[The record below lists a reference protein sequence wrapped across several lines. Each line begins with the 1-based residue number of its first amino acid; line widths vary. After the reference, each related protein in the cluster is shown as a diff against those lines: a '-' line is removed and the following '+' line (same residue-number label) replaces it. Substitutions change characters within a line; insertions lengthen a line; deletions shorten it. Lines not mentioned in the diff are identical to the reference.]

1 MNRVRHSTKKAF
13 AGNQNSL
20 RRLLLSS
27 SHQELELVRK
37 QVDRDLGG
45 LAHDL
50 SVCVHPE
57 GNGTLD
63 RDTPSLIGK
72 EPLEAQVVPV
82 VSSGKD
88 AEEIHT
94 VEVAC
99 SEEVEDS
106 VAARGIGTEL
116 KPASLV
122 ACIHDY
128 CKECPWAEGFSSV
141 TGDIHSDHGTCE
153 DHMDCF
159 GNIDQLAHP
168 DRV

>member
-1 MNRVRHSTKKAF
+1 M
-13 AGNQNSL
+13 
-20 RRLLLSS
+20 
-27 SHQELELVRK
+27 RK
-37 QVDRDLGG
+37 QVDRYLGG
-45 LAHDL
+45 LAHDF

-57 GNGTLD
+57 GNGALD

-128 CKECPWAEGFSSV
+128 CKECPGTECLMPV
-141 TGDIHSDHGTCE
+141 TGDLHSDHRTCE
-153 DHMDCF
+153 DHMDCL
-159 GNIDQLAHP
+159 GNIDQFAHP
-168 DRV
+168 NRVQKRFEGGAVGSLADCGVKPHTRADVEEPDAL